1 MGNLFTIGNIL
12 LDVTSTLMGALTSI
26 DLNSESKVWNQLLFI
41 ANFHTIMMGCWMI
54 GDYGYSESNRGASVF
69 Y

>member
-1 MGNLFTIGNIL
+1 MGTIFNTL
-12 LDVTSTLMGALTSI
+12 LDVTSTLMGALTTM
-26 DLNSESKVWNQLLFI
+26 DLNSEYKVWNQLLFI

-54 GDYGYSESNRGASVF
+54 GDYGYTNSNRGASVF